1 VTFFYVLFILNM
13 MLLQDEK
20 VKQQDEKYYC
30 SCFVYLSGIKRDE
43 CVAPIPGRP
52 CLTGLYVIENSPK

>member
-1 VTFFYVLFILNM
+1 MNDNFLLFCFAFFYSSEVICCYMIIINNIN
-13 MLLQDEK
+13 K
-20 VKQQDEKYYC
+20 I
-30 SCFVYLSGIKRDE
+30 YLSGIKRDE